1 MTRLSKIRLTSGVA
15 VLSIGVVTYF
25 LLTRGLHLHSKT
37 AFGGI
42 LCGNALL
49 TIIAFEVLGKRK
61 VSAVKWAQMAAVAKY
76 FVLSLLLIA
85 LMGASFIVDGLLG
98 ARWPYA
104 SDVPLGFVAV
114 FFIGLK
120 VLGRKFRA
128 LKNEVRSSPPPA

>member
-1 MTRLSKIRLTSGVA
+1 MTRLSRIRLTSGVA
-15 VLSIGVVTYF
+15 VLSIGVATYF
-25 LLTRGLHLHSKT
+25 LLTRGFHLHYDT

-42 LCGNALL
+42 LCGNALI

-61 VSAVKWAQMAAVAKY
+61 VSAAKWAQMAAVRKY

-98 ARWPYA
+98 ARWQYA
-104 SDVPLGFVAV
+104 SDVPLGCVAV
-114 FFIGLK
+114 FFIGLR

-128 LKNEVRSSPPPA
+128 LKNELRSSPPPA

>member
-42 LCGNALL
+42 LCGNALI
-49 TIIAFEVLGKRK
+49 TVIAFEVLGKRK
-61 VSAVKWAQMAAVAKY
+61 VSAAEWAQMAAVRKY

-85 LMGASFIVDGLLG
+85 LMGAGFIVEDLLR
-98 ARWPYA
+98 ARWQYA
-104 SDVPLGFVAV
+104 SDVPLVTWLCF
-114 FFIGLK
+114 
-120 VLGRKFRA
+120 
-128 LKNEVRSSPPPA
+128 SSA